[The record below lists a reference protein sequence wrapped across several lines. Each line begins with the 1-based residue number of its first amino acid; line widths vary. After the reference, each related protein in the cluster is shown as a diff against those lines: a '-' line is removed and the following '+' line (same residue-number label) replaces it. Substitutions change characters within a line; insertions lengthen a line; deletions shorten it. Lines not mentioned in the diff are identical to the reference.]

1 MSNQKPKLVDYK
13 LVEFPK
19 KQITNIQKK
28 IVTQDNTKFYLNL
41 GIIFVLFLGFY
52 ILYYRM
58 KNKHKK
64 DLELRQNIYLL
75 NDYVIKKL
83 EENTNIENINIEIES

>member
-13 LVEFPK
+13 LVDFPK
-19 KQITNIQKK
+19 KKITNIQKK

-58 KNKHKK
+58 KNKHKNE
-64 DLELRQNIYLL
+64 LELKQNIYLL
-75 NDYVIKKL
+75 NDYVNNYSPDESNSI
-83 EENTNIENINIEIES
+83 NTEI